1 MPESCELESCEPEG
15 CEAVVTLSGDLHARP
30 AASLAIAAAKFS
42 SSIALLVGES
52 RADAKSVLSVMG
64 VGATSGQQVRVR
76 AIGPDALEAV
86 AVLSEIL
93 AQATQVGA

>member
-1 MPESCELESCEPEG
+1 MPGSS
-15 CEAVVTLSGDLHARP
+15 EAVVTLTGDLHARP

-42 SSIALLVGES
+42 SSIALFVGEN

-64 VGATSGQQVRVR
+64 VGATSGQRVR
-76 AIGPDALEAV
+76 IQATGSDADKAV
-86 AVLSEIL
+86 ATLTEIL